1 MKTYLRHKICNVID
15 VKELIALDFLDFEG
29 KYRNYEEEHD
39 FWELCF
45 VSEGEISI
53 CIDGKESPLTKNQLI
68 LISPSKKHSYH
79 SEKGNQN
86 KAFVICFDSF
96 SQSLDAISEY
106 IFTLESTQLSCM
118 SLILEESKATFRTNE
133 SDHLAVL
140 DAPLFGGQQALLLQ
154 LEYLLISLVRS
165 LSSEKSSDIVFFSD
179 ENFHEELVNAILRYL
194 RENIHKK
201 ICLGDICERFN
212 YSRSFICKAFKN
224 QTGESLITCFN
235 RMKAKKAAKILCETS
250 KSVTDIAMELGFK
263 EIKYFDTVFKKHYGV
278 SPVQYRENAEK
289 HKN

>member
-15 VKELIALDFLDFEG
+15 IKELIALDFLDFEG
-29 KYRNYEEEHD
+29 KYRNDVEEHD

-45 VSEGEISI
+45 VSEGEIEIS
-53 CIDGKESPLTKNQLI
+53 IDGKISPLSKNQLI
-68 LISPSKKHSYH
+68 LISPGKNHSYH

-106 IFTLESTQLSCM
+106 IFNLESTQLSCM
-118 SLILEESKATFRTNE
+118 SLIAEESRATFRTTE
-133 SDHLAVL
+133 RDLLAVA
-140 DAPLFGGQQALLLQ
+140 DNPLFGGQQALLLQ

-165 LSSEKSSDIVFFSD
+165 LSSEKSSDIVFISD
-179 ENFHEELVNAILRYL
+179 ENFHEELVKAILRYL

-201 ICLGDICERFN
+201 VSLADVCERFN

-235 RMKAKKAAKILCETS
+235 RMKAKKAAKILSETS

-278 SPVQYRENAEK
+278 SPVQYREKAAQ